1 MKRKLAQVSLLTISF
16 ISGAFADNANSGQN
30 DQGYVRFDYGK
41 ASIAKANDGNRYE
54 GAKFKNNHTISV
66 GVGFKVDEAMKNN
79 IRTDLTITQRN
90 FKLHNNTVETQDN
103 ESVYAVRSQGIRS
116 TAAMLNF
123 YYDIKLSEAFSPYL
137 QIGAGIARNKAK
149 TLSKIVSDAGGP
161 YLTSTYPGKVSHDFA
176 WQVGAGIV
184 FKIND
189 TVNLDLGYKHINLGK
204 VKTKVGSEASLLGT
218 VTTQPA
224 AGMRLKGHE
233 VTAGLRFD
241 L

>member
-1 MKRKLAQVSLLTISF
+1 MKRKLAQISFLTLSF
-16 ISGAFADNANSGQN
+16 ISSAFAENVPGSKD
-30 DQGYVRFDYGK
+30 DKGYIRFDYGR

-54 GAKFKNNHTISV
+54 GAKFKNNHTISA
-66 GVGFKVDEAMKNN
+66 GVGFKIDDDMNNN

-90 FKLHNNTVETQDN
+90 FKLHNNTFETQDN
-103 ESVYAVRSQGIRS
+103 EVVQAIRSQGIRS

-123 YYDIKLSEAFSPYL
+123 YYDIKLSDVFSPYL
-137 QIGAGIARNKAK
+137 QVGAGIARNKAK
-149 TLSKIVSDAGGP
+149 TFSKIVGDSGGP
-161 YLTSTYPGKVSHDFA
+161 YLTSTYPGKVSHNFA
-176 WQVGAGIV
+176 WQVGAGIA

-204 VKTKVGSEASLLGT
+204 VKTKAGSEASLLGS

-233 VTAGLRFD
+233 VTAGVRFD